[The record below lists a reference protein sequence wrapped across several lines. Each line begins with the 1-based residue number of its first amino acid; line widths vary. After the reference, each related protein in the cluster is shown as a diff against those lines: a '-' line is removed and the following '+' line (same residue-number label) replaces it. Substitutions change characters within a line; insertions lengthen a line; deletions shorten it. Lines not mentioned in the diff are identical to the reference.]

1 VVILSWLLHAGEV
14 GRSIEWVPAGVPHNR
29 PRLDLREKPQ
39 QDIRV
44 NRLEQME
51 VDARV
56 ARLSSILGSS
66 VTRHGDDDST
76 LEGCLLPEPQGDLIA
91 IHVGQTE
98 VQQDH
103 LRSPAQGGCDRLRG
117 VAGGLDFMAMEL
129 QEPGHA
135 LDGVHAIIDHEDA
148 SAWLHAGCDFAHHET
163 LPAEKSFGKGPR
175 IEPEMRSR

>member
-1 VVILSWLLHAGEV
+1 MVTLSALLHAGEV
-14 GRSIEWVPAGVPHNR
+14 GRSTEWGPAGVPLNG
-29 PRLDLREKPQ
+29 PRLARREQCQ

-44 NRLEQME
+44 NRLDQME
-51 VDARV
+51 VDARL

-66 VTRHGDDDST
+66 VTRHGDDEST

-91 IHVGQTE
+91 IHVRQAE

-103 LRSPAQGGCDRLRG
+103 LRSPAQGDCDRLRG
-117 VAGGLDFMAMEL
+117 VAGGLDFMAVEL
-129 QEPGHA
+129 QESGRA
-135 LDGVHAIIDHEDA
+135 LDRVHAIIDHEDA
-148 SAWLHAGCDFAHHET
+148 SAWLHTGCDFAHHET